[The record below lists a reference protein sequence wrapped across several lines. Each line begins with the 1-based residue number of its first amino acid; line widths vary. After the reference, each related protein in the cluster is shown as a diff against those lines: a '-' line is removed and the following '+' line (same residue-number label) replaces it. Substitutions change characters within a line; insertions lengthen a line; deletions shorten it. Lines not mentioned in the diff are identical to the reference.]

1 MCNKL
6 KDGLRV
12 VLVGPPNS
20 GKSSLF
26 NSLLGYDRSIVSD
39 IAGTTRDTVES
50 WYSING
56 VSICFVDTAGVWESS
71 DFLETKVIE
80 KTTEEILRAD
90 ILLIVDEQN
99 PQDTLDYVKNKVK
112 HDNVIL
118 IKSKNDISSSEKVE
132 NRKVL
137 HVSVKNN
144 IGVSRVIEDI
154 SNIVQQNIKS
164 LPNSR
169 LLSSDRQQNI
179 LQNSFLSISSIL
191 EDFHQ
196 LELDVISSSLWV
208 AVESFESLFGVVG
221 SEEII
226 NDIFS
231 QFCVGK

>member
-1 MCNKL
+1 M
-6 KDGLRV
+6 
-12 VLVGPPNS
+12 
-20 GKSSLF
+20 
-26 NSLLGYDRSIVSD
+26 
-39 IAGTTRDTVES
+39 
-50 WYSING
+50 
-56 VSICFVDTAGVWESS
+56 
-71 DFLETKVIE
+71 
-80 KTTEEILRAD
+80 EIY
-90 ILLIVDEQN
+90 IQF
-99 PQDTLDYVKNKVK
+99 
-112 HDNVIL
+112 
-118 IKSKNDISSSEKVE
+118 
-132 NRKVL
+132 
-137 HVSVKNN
+137 
-144 IGVSRVIEDI
+144 IEDI